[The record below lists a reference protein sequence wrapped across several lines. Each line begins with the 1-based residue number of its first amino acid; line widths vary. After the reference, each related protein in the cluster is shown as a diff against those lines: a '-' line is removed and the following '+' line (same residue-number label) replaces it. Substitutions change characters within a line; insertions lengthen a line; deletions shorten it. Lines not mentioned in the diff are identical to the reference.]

1 MNNVKEEIQKE
12 MNVIELQFIR
22 DSIENM
28 MKINQVEALRILHKY
43 SNVILNENNYGVHVN
58 LSELPQSA
66 IDDLKK
72 HIQYVQTQENNLEY
86 METQKNNMR
95 SLFKDKE
102 VKDLLQYD
110 NK

>member
-1 MNNVKEEIQKE
+1 MNDIKEEIQKE

-43 SNVILNENNYGVHVN
+43 PSVILNENNYGVHVN
-58 LSELPQSA
+58 LTELPQLA

-72 HIQYVQTQENNLEY
+72 HIQYIQTQENNLEY

-102 VKDLLQYD
+102 VKDMLQYD